1 MEPTCDLFQNDLI
14 LTQQK
19 EETKLWILVPT
30 ISLVL
35 LCGNLQYEV
44 SLFKLFT
51 NTQNSSFSLA
61 IEGAKLHFLL
71 EEIFYFTQLPA
82 HFLHEFFWLFI
93 RILLFTSQIFWK
105 IFQGTCKK
113 PKSYN
118 VRIIYQKRKQ
128 NLRLHRKIATSNFPG
143 KFISNNFYTYYLQ
156 NGRGGV
162 YSSAFLTLSCW

>member
-1 MEPTCDLFQNDLI
+1 MEPTCDLFQNVLI

-35 LCGNLQYEV
+35 LCGNLQYKV

-51 NTQNSSFSLA
+51 NTQNSSSFSLA
-61 IEGAKLHFLL
+61 TEGTKLHFLL
-71 EEIFYFTQLPA
+71 EDIFYFTQLPV

-105 IFQGTCKK
+105 IFQGTWKK

-118 VRIIYQKRKQ
+118 VRIIYQKGKQ
-128 NLRLHRKIATSNFPG
+128 NLCLHRKIATSNFPG
-143 KFISNNFYTYYLQ
+143 KFIFNKFYTY
-156 NGRGGV
+156 
-162 YSSAFLTLSCW
+162 